1 MTEERFVKDEEYKE
15 LRPANAYDVA
25 ANETWLEDMAK
36 QGWRL
41 VRMTGWSGV
50 FQETEPLPAGI
61 GCSLW
66 RKKGEAPPPEVI
78 EAYRELGWGVCRD
91 HPGHLPRLAV
101 RGPGCP
107 GAGHGPG
114 GPGEWAIGI

>member
-41 VRMTGWSGV
+41 VRMTGWNGV
-50 FQETEPLPAGI
+50 FQETEPFACRYRMQPLA
-61 GCSLW
+61 
-66 RKKGEAPPPEVI
+66 KKEKVPPPEMA
-78 EAYRELGWGVCRD
+78 EAYRELGWEYAGTI
-91 HPGHLPRLAV
+91 PGHLPRLAV
-101 RGPGCP
+101 R
-107 GAGHGPG
+107 
-114 GPGEWAIGI
+114 